1 MTAGTVEEL
10 ATVAAEREREV
21 RRIREQME
29 RAIDARN
36 NAVRGMREAGA
47 SYGDIA
53 KALGLTRA
61 GAVGICRK
69 IGVE

>member
-1 MTAGTVEEL
+1 MKTGAVGEL
-10 ATVAAEREREV
+10 ATVAAKYEREV
-21 RRIREQME
+21 RRVREQME
-29 RAIDARN
+29 QAIGARN
-36 NAVRGMREAGA
+36 EAVRGMREAGA